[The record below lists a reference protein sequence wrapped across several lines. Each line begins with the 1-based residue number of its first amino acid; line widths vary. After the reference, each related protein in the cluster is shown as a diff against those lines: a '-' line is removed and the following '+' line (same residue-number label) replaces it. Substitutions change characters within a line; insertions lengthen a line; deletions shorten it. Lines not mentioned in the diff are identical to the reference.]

1 MLKIVGAVGW
11 HIYADG
17 RGHRRKVRVLF
28 QEQLE
33 AVQCM
38 GETQEVPSHFQ
49 EVSVGTYAHVLPHFE
64 HRWTQLVD
72 MS

>member
-49 EVSVGTYAHVLPHFE
+49 EVSVWVRTCATTF
-64 HRWTQLVD
+64 
-72 MS
+72 